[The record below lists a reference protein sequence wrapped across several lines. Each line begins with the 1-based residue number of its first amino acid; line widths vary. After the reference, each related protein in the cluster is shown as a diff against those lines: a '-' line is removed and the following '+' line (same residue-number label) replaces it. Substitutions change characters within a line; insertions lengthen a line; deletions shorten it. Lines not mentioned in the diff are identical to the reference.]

1 MNLVEIFG
9 RRAPAPCKSRIGM
22 ALRSSDD
29 DRRPPEKSA
38 FGRRYRRRDAAASD
52 HLYFAV
58 RSLGV
63 QGRDHV
69 LQYAFADDRGNV
81 VMSAFVRSQ
90 APAAI
95 MFGTRAEDLAM
106 EPLDA
111 EAFDPIAARLCG
123 GAALVGYQ
131 RVLQGGLLPYGAVR
145 SAAGVECAWRRFQQ
159 TARRIGLEVSAHEPL
174 TLNDCLAY
182 AGLPVPPSEDAA
194 LRALAIRSLW
204 RWMDEVG

>member
-1 MNLVEIFG
+1 MNLAGLFG
-9 RRAPAPCKSRIGM
+9 GRPPAPCKSRVGM
-22 ALRSSDD
+22 ALRSSDKN
-29 DRRPPEKSA
+29 RRPPEKPA
-38 FGRRYRRRDAAASD
+38 FVQRHQRCVSAASD

-123 GAALVGYQ
+123 GATLVGYQ

-159 TARRIGLEVSAHEPL
+159 TARRIGLEVSAHAPL

-182 AGLPVPPSEDAA
+182 AGLPVLQSEDAA

>member
-9 RRAPAPCKSRIGM
+9 RRNAAPCRSRMGM
-22 ALRSSDD
+22 ALRSSDRT
-29 DRRPPEKSA
+29 RRPPEAPA
-38 FGRRYRRRDAAASD
+38 FGLRHRRREAAASD

-81 VMSAFVRSQ
+81 VMSAFVRSE

-95 MFGTRAEDLAM
+95 LFGARAEDLAM
-106 EPLDA
+106 EPLDT
-111 EAFDPIAARLCG
+111 EAFDHIAARLCG
-123 GAALVGYQ
+123 GATLVAYQ
-131 RVLQGGLLPYGAVR
+131 RVLQGGLLPYGAAR

-159 TARRIGLEVSAHEPL
+159 TARRIGLAVSAHEPL

-182 AGLPVPPSEDAA
+182 AGLPVLESEDAA

>member
-1 MNLVEIFG
+1 
-9 RRAPAPCKSRIGM
+9 
-22 ALRSSDD
+22 
-29 DRRPPEKSA
+29 
-38 FGRRYRRRDAAASD
+38 
-52 HLYFAV
+52 
-58 RSLGV
+58 
-63 QGRDHV
+63 
-69 LQYAFADDRGNV
+69 
-81 VMSAFVRSQ
+81 MSAFVRSQ

-111 EAFDPIAARLCG
+111 EAFDHIAARLCG
-123 GAALVGYQ
+123 GATLVAYQ

-159 TARRIGLEVSAHEPL
+159 TARRIGLEVSAREPL
-174 TLNDCLAY
+174 TLNDCLTH
-182 AGLPVPPSEDAA
+182 AGLPALESEDAA